1 MTEPKQPET
10 VEDDDFE
17 EPEVEEGEERDT
29 EPADEPTDAPS

>member
-17 EPEVEEGEERDT
+17 EPEVEGEEPET
-29 EPADEPTDAPS
+29 EPADDPNAPA